1 MSTYF
6 LRRQGFDAA
15 TVEIPEEYKKSGLVS
30 KGTKPDFDGRK
41 SFDYASYDMHI
52 DNALALNR
60 RKPQKTAF
68 PKPVSRDMP

>member
-6 LRRQGFDAA
+6 FEGRSFEAA
-15 TVEIPEEYKKSGLVS
+15 AVEIPEEYKKSGLVS

-41 SFDYASYDMHI
+41 SYDYASYDMHI

-60 RKPQKTAF
+60 RIT
-68 PKPVSRDMP
+68 SRWGQFILTHLR